1 MATVV
6 TADTRRRL
14 PPAAPLPGGSGP
26 LNYRVATS
34 PSIRVF
40 DPRHPGGE
48 SVRPH
53 GCSVIALVLADLRS
67 YGLLLGGTCDAVVP
81 VPRRRL
87 FWVVPRSKQ

>member
-6 TADTRRRL
+6 TADTRRGL

-40 DPRHPGGE
+40 DPRRPGDE
-48 SVRPH
+48 PVRPR
-53 GCSVIALVLADLRS
+53 GCSVIALVLVGIRS
-67 YGLLLGGTCDAVVP
+67 HTGSCSAASVTRLCRCQGTG
-81 VPRRRL
+81 
-87 FWVVPRSKQ
+87 SSG